1 MSRSVRKVRETAE
14 TRVEVFL
21 DIDEEG
27 RVEVLTPIA
36 FLNHMLLTMFT
47 YMNATALINA
57 SEKLIYDDH
66 HVVEDI
72 AITVG
77 EAFKEVLGDKVGI
90 KRFASTITPMDDA
103 LVLVAV
109 DISGRGG
116 AYVKLK
122 LRREL
127 IGDLAVENVIHFI
140 NSLAVNSGIT
150 IHVIQLSG
158 FNTHHI
164 IEALFKGLGMTLYEA
179 SRIVLKSIRST
190 KGSL

>member
-1 MSRSVRKVRETAE
+1 MSRAARKVRETAE

-21 DIDEEG
+21 DIDEG
-27 RVEVLTPIA
+27 GKVEVLTPIA
-36 FLNHMLLTMFT
+36 FLNHMLSTMFT

-57 SEKLIYDDH
+57 SEKLVYDEH

-90 KRFASTITPMDDA
+90 KRFASMITPMDDA

-122 LRREL
+122 LWREL
-127 IGDLAVENVIHFI
+127 IGDLATENVIHFI
-140 NSLAVNSGIT
+140 NSLAINSGIT

-158 FNTHHI
+158 LNTHHI
-164 IEALFKGLGMTLYEA
+164 VEALFKGLGMTLYEA
-179 SRIVLKSIRST
+179 SRIVSTSIRST